1 MKPAD
6 LMEVQMAAAQQ
17 WGDFWTGALSGQAS
31 EKPRDRR
38 FAAPEW
44 QDDAYYRAIRD
55 AYLLASKQL
64 RDLVSLGEGKRAA
77 TRRWSASCS
86 TNI

>member
-1 MKPAD
+1 M
-6 LMEVQMAAAQQ
+6 
-17 WGDFWTGALSGQAS
+17 SGKAG

-44 QDDAYYRAIRD
+44 QDDPYYRAIRD

-64 RDLVSLGEGKRAA
+64 RDLVSLGDGDEQQQGDGPLPARPISERHLAEPIS
-77 TRRWSASCS
+77 R
-86 TNI
+86 